1 MASTASKLS
10 LPLSGSHAFHIFCDR
25 HIFPILL
32 HNVVTLTA
40 IQYYVFDDW
49 HQRRDFDKRT
59 HQCASRHTRRALMAS
74 RPAELP
80 TYDWRFDNVKRSF
93 FATGQHRDM
102 TVQETILQGAIRN
115 AANGKS
121 AAPSVCVWIMAHP
134 EWVVEPLKLGSVSS
148 FNEDAYCGASLPFHI
163 CISGGNDHI

>member
-1 MASTASKLS
+1 
-10 LPLSGSHAFHIFCDR
+10 
-25 HIFPILL
+25 
-32 HNVVTLTA
+32 
-40 IQYYVFDDW
+40 
-49 HQRRDFDKRT
+49 
-59 HQCASRHTRRALMAS
+59 
-74 RPAELP
+74 
-80 TYDWRFDNVKRSF
+80 
-93 FATGQHRDM
+93 M

-163 CISGGNDHI
+163 CISGENDHI